1 MNVLLSQLNN
11 LFVPAVIW
19 PVSLLKFPILFH
31 HTGDPPKIGAVKDMR
46 SIAARPNWKKT
57 PFLCCAWKTGKQTVR
72 SARTDMW
79 PAAASTACS
88 TTPAQ
93 RAKWLQRLQAPSD
106 GIEQSQRVDTALDQ
120 VAEELERC
128 LDLDAVLAIARNFQK
143 N

>member
-11 LFVPAVIW
+11 LFVPAIIW

-46 SIAARPNWKKT
+46 SIAARPDWKKT

-88 TTPAQ
+88 PPPAQ

-106 GIEQSQRVDTALDQ
+106 GIEQSQRVDAALDQ

>member
-46 SIAARPNWKKT
+46 SIAARPDWKKT
-57 PFLCCAWKTGKQTVR
+57 PFLCCAWKTGKQTAR

-88 TTPAQ
+88 TTPHNVQ
-93 RAKWLQRLQAPSD
+93 NGCSDCRPLPMGSNRAS
-106 GIEQSQRVDTALDQ
+106 V
-120 VAEELERC
+120 
-128 LDLDAVLAIARNFQK
+128 
-143 N
+143 